1 MGETIATN
9 KKAFRDFELLNKW
22 ECGIELKGSEV
33 KSIRAGHVSFK
44 DTFARV
50 DDGEIMLYSLHIE
63 PYKQASYENVDPD
76 RIRRL
81 LLHKREVRKIENDVT
96 LKNYTLIPT
105 KLYYNKRGFVK
116 VELAMGKGRKF
127 YDKREVIK
135 KRQIARDLN
144 RAIRS
149 GSKSRR

>member
-1 MGETIATN
+1 MGATIATN
-9 KKAFRDFELLNKW
+9 KKAFRDFELLDKW

-33 KSIRAGHVSFK
+33 KSIRAGQVSFK

-50 DDGEIMLYSLHIE
+50 DDGELMLYSLYIE
-63 PYKQASYENVDPD
+63 PYKQASYENVESD
-76 RIRRL
+76 RIRKL
-81 LLHKREVRKIENDVT
+81 LMHKREVRKIEQQVI

-127 YDKREVIK
+127 YDKRDVIK
-135 KRQIARDLN
+135 KRQIDRDLN

-149 GSKSRR
+149 GTKRRR

>member
-1 MGETIATN
+1 MGQAIISN
-9 KKAFRDFELLNKW
+9 KKAFRDFEILDKW

-33 KSIRAGHVSFK
+33 KSIRAGHVNFK

-50 DDGEIMLYSLHIE
+50 EKGEILLYSLHID

-76 RIRRL
+76 RVRRL
-81 LLHKREVRKIENDVT
+81 LLHKREVRKIDNEVT
-96 LKNYTLIPT
+96 LKNYALIPT

-144 RAIRS
+144 RAIRT
-149 GSKSRR
+149 GSRRR

>member
-1 MGETIATN
+1 MGATIATN
-9 KKAFRDFELLNKW
+9 KKAFRDFELLDKW

-33 KSIRAGHVSFK
+33 KSIRAGQVSFK

-50 DDGEIMLYSLHIE
+50 DDGELMLYSLHIE
-63 PYKQASYENVDPD
+63 PYKQASYENVESD
-76 RIRRL
+76 RIRKL
-81 LLHKREVRKIENDVT
+81 LMHKREVRKIEQQII

-127 YDKREVIK
+127 YDKRDVIK
-135 KRQIARDLN
+135 KRQIDRDLN

-149 GSKSRR
+149 GTKRRR

>member
-1 MGETIATN
+1 MGATIATN
-9 KKAFRDFELLNKW
+9 KKAFRDFELLEKW

-33 KSIRAGHVSFK
+33 KSIRAGQVSFK

-50 DDGEIMLYSLHIE
+50 DDGELMLYSLHIE
-63 PYKQASYENVDPD
+63 PYNQASYENVESD

-81 LLHKREVRKIENDVT
+81 LMHKREVKKIEQQVI

-116 VELAMGKGRKF
+116 VEIAMGKGRKF

-135 KRQIARDLN
+135 KRQIDRDLN
-144 RAIRS
+144 RAVRT
-149 GSKSRR
+149 GMRRRK